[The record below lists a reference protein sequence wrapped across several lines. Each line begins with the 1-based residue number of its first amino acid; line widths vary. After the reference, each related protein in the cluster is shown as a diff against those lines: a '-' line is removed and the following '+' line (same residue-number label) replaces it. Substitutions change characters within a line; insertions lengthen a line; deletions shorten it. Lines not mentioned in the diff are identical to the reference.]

1 MISTNKKIANSAHA
15 ISHAPK
21 DPLTQGIVP
30 ICKSPN
36 YHAQFA
42 IMFVPKDEIVA
53 KIREIE

>member
-1 MISTNKKIANSAHA
+1 MRSANKKMENSVHA

-21 DPLTQGIVP
+21 EPLTQGIVP
-30 ICKSPN
+30 ICKSPK